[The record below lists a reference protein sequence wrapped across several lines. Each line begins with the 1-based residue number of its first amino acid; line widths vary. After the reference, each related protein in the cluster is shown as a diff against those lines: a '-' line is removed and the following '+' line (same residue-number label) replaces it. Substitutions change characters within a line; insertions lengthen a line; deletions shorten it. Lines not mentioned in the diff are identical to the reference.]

1 MTTQNF
7 DNAKEID
14 QDYDESEYYVMP
26 SRAEFYYEDGM
37 EEPVEIDEDGQIP
50 PAETETQV
58 TQEQAPTYDDELAAA
73 LAAQNQPT
81 QEQTPEVTADPDFAR
96 FNEDFKKYAGVDFKE
111 AMESFKFVQQ
121 KYHEQAVNE
130 QKRQLATEW
139 GVEGDEF
146 ESRLTQVRDR
156 WSRLKPELQKQ
167 YDTNEGIKLIWTH
180 IENEQAKNQKQVPGL
195 QRSSTKIPAGMQAKY
210 DFTQRQIDKMSNEE
224 YAKNAGR
231 IMTAYANGRVKP

>member
-1 MTTQNF
+1 MITQNF
-7 DNAKEID
+7 DNAKETE
-14 QDYDESEYYVMP
+14 QDYEEEYVVTP
-26 SRAEFYYEDGM
+26 SRAEFYFEDGM
-37 EEPVEIDEDGQIP
+37 EEPVDVEDDSLEAVQ
-50 PAETETQV
+50 ETPQ
-58 TQEQAPTYDDELAAA
+58 QEEGSYDDELAAA

-81 QEQTPEVTADPDFAR
+81 EPKVAEPSTDPDFAR

-195 QRSSTKIPAGMQAKY
+195 QRSNTKIPAGTQAKY

-224 YAKNAGR
+224 YQKNSGR
-231 IMTAYANGRVKP
+231 IMTAYANGRVKL